1 MKILGELGI
10 DWKIFLIQILNFLI
24 LFFILKRLFF
34 KNFITALK
42 EEKAKTKE
50 IQELKANISR
60 EKANWQKEKEK
71 EILAMKEKINK
82 VLAKAEMFANKIKEE
97 NKGKFLEEEKK
108 LLEKINNQSQAIT
121 DEYKRKM
128 VKDYEEKIFSGIIE
142 IFETEFSK
150 RSKMEIQDGF
160 WISFLKKV
168 EAIEDK
174 EIVQIFQIRKSTPT
188 VLVYSSFPL
197 SKAQKNDLQIVLKR
211 KLPTEELINNTSK
224 NNLQVVAKRK
234 LPPPK
239 LIIKEKIK
247 KELIAGFQLE
257 LSGILV
263 EENLKTKIKQI
274 IR

>member
-50 IQELKANISR
+50 IQELKANISQ

-71 EILAMKEKINK
+71 EISVMKEKINK

-263 EENLKTKIKQI
+263 EENLRAKIKQI

>member
-10 DWKIFLIQILNFLI
+10 DWKIFSIQILNFLI

-50 IQELKANISR
+50 IQELKANISQ

-121 DEYKRKM
+121 DECKRKM

>member
-50 IQELKANISR
+50 IQELKANISQ

>member
-174 EIVQIFQIRKSTPT
+174 EIVQIFQMRKSTPT

>member
-50 IQELKANISR
+50 IQELKANISQ

-71 EILAMKEKINK
+71 EISAMKEKINK

-121 DEYKRKM
+121 DECKRKM

-174 EIVQIFQIRKSTPT
+174 EIVQIFQMRKSTPT

>member
-50 IQELKANISR
+50 IQELKANISQ
-60 EKANWQKEKEK
+60 EKANWQKEKEE
-71 EILAMKEKINK
+71 EISAMKEKINK

-174 EIVQIFQIRKSTPT
+174 EIVQIFQMRKSAPT

-211 KLPTEELINNTSK
+211 KLPAEELINNTSK

-234 LPPPK
+234 LPPLK
-239 LIIKEKIK
+239 IIVKEKIK

-257 LSGILV
+257 LGGILV
-263 EENLKTKIKQI
+263 EENLRTKIRQI
-274 IR
+274 IK

>member
-50 IQELKANISR
+50 IQELKANISQ

-121 DEYKRKM
+121 DECKRKM

-174 EIVQIFQIRKSTPT
+174 EIVQIFQIRKSTPM

>member
-50 IQELKANISR
+50 IQELKANINQ

-121 DEYKRKM
+121 DECKRKM

-174 EIVQIFQIRKSTPT
+174 EIVQIFQMRKSTPT

>member
-121 DEYKRKM
+121 DECKRKM

-174 EIVQIFQIRKSTPT
+174 EIVQIFQMCKSAPT

>member
-50 IQELKANISR
+50 IQELKANISQ

-121 DEYKRKM
+121 DECKRKM

-211 KLPTEELINNTSK
+211 KLPAEELINNTSK